1 MPPVGAVPAALQS
14 RRYRAVVRRPGSVK
28 DYRALAFTAR
38 CGLGAALVSEALLLV
53 SVTGLL
59 LTPSWLPALL
69 IGGLVL
75 AAAST
80 LLIAASG
87 SGTPGERLLAA
98 VGQVLSSGR
107 AVGLLAKELRVLASL
122 GPWLRG
128 QRVGV
133 GPSDHTI
140 GYHSG
145 LRTTVLVLVGLS
157 LGEVVLVHLLL
168 PWPWLQA
175 VLFVLGL
182 YGAVLALAFLAN
194 LAVRPH
200 VVRTDG
206 VLLRSG
212 AEHEIAVGWSQI
224 ASVCVR
230 LASPS
235 RSNGLHVADSVA
247 SLPVSGTTNVAL
259 RLGHPLLI
267 GGGEVTEL
275 RFFADEPATACTQIS
290 RAAAEARD

>member
-1 MPPVGAVPAALQS
+1 M
-14 RRYRAVVRRPGSVK
+14 K

-38 CGLGAALVSEALLLV
+38 CGVGAALVSEVLLLV

-59 LTPSWLPALL
+59 VTPSWLSALL

-87 SGTPGERLLAA
+87 SGTPGERLRAA

-107 AVGLLAKELRVLASL
+107 AVGLLAKELRVLGSL

-230 LASPS
+230 PASPS
-235 RSNGLHVADSVA
+235 RSSGLHVADSVA

-267 GGGEVTEL
+267 AGGEVNEL
-275 RFFADEPATACTQIS
+275 RFFADEPATACTQIA
-290 RAAAEARD
+290 RAAAEARE